1 MEICE
6 GLSLVREDRDG
17 HTTREPVVVPTA
29 SLGSDVW
36 TGEPLK
42 ASKREALLEMRS
54 PGCGD
59 TARRFLGDD
68 QVDRF
73 TVDVRQRM
81 EQMNT
86 NRPSET

>member
-6 GLSLVREDRDG
+6 ELSLVREDRDG
-17 HTTREPVVVPTA
+17 HTAGVPVVVPTA

-42 ASKREALLEMRS
+42 ASKREALLQMRS
-54 PGCGD
+54 PVSGD
-59 TARRFLGDD
+59 TDRRFLADD

-73 TVDVRQRM
+73 AVEAR
-81 EQMNT
+81 
-86 NRPSET
+86 

>member
-17 HTTREPVVVPTA
+17 HTAGVPVVPPGA

-42 ASKREALLEMRS
+42 ASKREAPLQMRS

-59 TARRFLGDD
+59 TPRRFLGDD

-73 TVDVRQRM
+73 AVDGW
-81 EQMNT
+81 
-86 NRPSET
+86 